1 MIRTSSVVFLQRQI
15 FVNLIE
21 VYLITKALKGL
32 TCVKFTLH
40 LCNIVIKSDISQ
52 LLCGEC
58 ILIHFTWLFTEVII
72 DCCDFSLT

>member
-1 MIRTSSVVFLQRQI
+1 MPVIRTSSAVFLQRQI

-21 VYLITKALKGL
+21 VYLITESLKGL

-40 LCNIVIKSDISQ
+40 LCNMVIKSDVSQ

-58 ILIHFTWLFTEVII
+58 I
-72 DCCDFSLT
+72 

>member
-1 MIRTSSVVFLQRQI
+1 MPVIRTSSVVFLQRQI

-32 TCVKFTLH
+32 TCVKFPLH
-40 LCNIVIKSDISQ
+40 LCNMVLKSDVSQ

-58 ILIHFTWLFTEVII
+58 I
-72 DCCDFSLT
+72 